1 MEAETVSSA
10 AASNAL
16 RDERPAPHQT
26 EQKFTQNN
34 LSQNAHAAATS
45 VRSCLNQHDLVS
57 DYTQLSF
64 LLIFLS
70 NVSRP

>member
-1 MEAETVSSA
+1 
-10 AASNAL
+10 
-16 RDERPAPHQT
+16 
-26 EQKFTQNN
+26 
-34 LSQNAHAAATS
+34 